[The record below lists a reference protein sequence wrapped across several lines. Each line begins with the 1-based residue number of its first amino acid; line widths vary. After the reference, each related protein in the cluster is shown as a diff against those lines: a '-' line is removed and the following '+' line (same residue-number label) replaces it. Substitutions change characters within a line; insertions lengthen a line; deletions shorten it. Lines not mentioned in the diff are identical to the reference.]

1 MKEIRVMIA
10 AAEELGEELL
20 EFGALINEV
29 NDALKPRSIRLV
41 RENWTPGDTDEFAR
55 RVDGCQMCL
64 CLYWRE
70 LPSSADD
77 EVRGAY
83 EATCAGRNPQ
93 HLYIFFKEPSDE
105 ISEALSG
112 FKAGFENKY
121 GHFFCRFE
129 NVDTLKLQFLL
140 QFEKSQSTEGRDF
153 VKVSGGKVMVE
164 DRALVD
170 LDNVPFAG
178 LNKEYRRLQ
187 KLVAELQSQLADI
200 RARYKSNPDSDD
212 LFVQLTDVS
221 AELKLAREEYD
232 RYQDF
237 LLDKAMEF
245 ARSANRQVTERMRQ
259 ARELFE
265 RGEAGEAARLMDVEN
280 LKRDKE
286 RNRIQYQLHLERRR
300 LEIEEFRSSAT
311 YAMADPDKSIPERFA
326 AACSA
331 YDEAVDTA
339 REIRYDDEK
348 MAELLFDYARLL
360 QDFNHMKDAAD
371 LYTEA
376 LEIYRLA
383 VASPKAYE
391 PDVATTL
398 NNLAILQSDLQRYAE
413 AEGNYTEALEIYR
426 RLAAASPEAYEP
438 DVATTLNNLANL
450 QSDLQHYAEAEGNY
464 TEALEI
470 RCRLAAA
477 SPEAYEPAVA
487 DTLNNLAALQSDLQR
502 YAEAEGNYTEA
513 LEIYRRLAA
522 ASPEAYEP
530 AVAMT
535 LNNLANLQSDLQHYA
550 EAEGNYTEALEIRR
564 RLAAASPEAY
574 EPAVARTLNNLANLQ
589 DNLQHYAEAEGNYTE
604 ALEIYRRLATA
615 SPEAYEPDVA
625 TMLNNLAA
633 LQDNLQHYAEAE
645 GNYTEALEIYR
656 RLAAAS
662 PEAYEPAVAGT
673 LWNLALL
680 FRETGP
686 SEKERA
692 CWNEALDTF
701 CRLEQRNPGLYINYI
716 KTIEEVLQ

>member
-1 MKEIRVMIA
+1 MIA

-20 EFGALINEV
+20 EFGALIKEV
-29 NDALKPRSIRLV
+29 NDALKPRGIRLV
-41 RENWTPGDTDEFAR
+41 RENWTPGDTDGFAR

-77 EVRGAY
+77 DVRGAY

-93 HLYIFFKEPSDE
+93 HLYIFFKEPSDD

-164 DRALVD
+164 DRAFVD

-376 LEIYRLA
+376 LEI
-383 VASPKAYE
+383 
-391 PDVATTL
+391 
-398 NNLAILQSDLQRYAE
+398 
-413 AEGNYTEALEIYR
+413 
-426 RLAAASPEAYEP
+426 
-438 DVATTLNNLANL
+438 
-450 QSDLQHYAEAEGNY
+450 
-464 TEALEI
+464 
-470 RCRLAAA
+470 
-477 SPEAYEPAVA
+477 
-487 DTLNNLAALQSDLQR
+487 
-502 YAEAEGNYTEA
+502 
-513 LEIYRRLAA
+513 
-522 ASPEAYEP
+522 
-530 AVAMT
+530 
-535 LNNLANLQSDLQHYA
+535 
-550 EAEGNYTEALEIRR
+550 RR
-564 RLAAASPEAY
+564 RLAAAYPEAY
-574 EPAVARTLNNLANLQ
+574 E
-589 DNLQHYAEAEGNYTE
+589 
-604 ALEIYRRLATA
+604 
-615 SPEAYEPDVA
+615 SDVA
-625 TMLNNLAA
+625 
-633 LQDNLQHYAEAE
+633 E
-645 GNYTEALEIYR
+645 
-656 RLAAAS
+656 
-662 PEAYEPAVAGT
+662 T

-680 FRETGP
+680 FGKTGP

-701 CRLEQRNPGLYINYI
+701 RRLEQRNPGLYINYI

>member
-1 MKEIRVMIA
+1 MIA

-20 EFGALINEV
+20 EFGALIKEV
-29 NDALKPRSIRLV
+29 NDALKPRGIRLV

-77 EVRGAY
+77 DVRDAY

-178 LNKEYRRLQ
+178 LNKEYQRLQ

-245 ARSANRQVTERMRQ
+245 ARGANRQVTERMRQ

-348 MAELLFDYARLL
+348 MAELLFDYAYLL
-360 QDFNHMKDAAD
+360 TDFNHMKDAVD

-376 LEIYRLA
+376 LEI
-383 VASPKAYE
+383 
-391 PDVATTL
+391 
-398 NNLAILQSDLQRYAE
+398 
-413 AEGNYTEALEIYR
+413 R
-426 RLAAASPEAYEP
+426 R
-438 DVATTLNNLANL
+438 
-450 QSDLQHYAEAEGNY
+450 
-464 TEALEI
+464 
-470 RCRLAAA
+470 RLAAA

-487 DTLNNLAALQSDLQR
+487 DTLNNLAASQRKLQHYAEAEGNCTEALEIRRRLAAVSPEAYEPDVATTLNNLALLQSDLQH
-502 YAEAEGNYTEA
+502 YTEAEGNYTEA
-513 LEIYRRLAA
+513 LEICRRLAA
-522 ASPEAYEP
+522 ASLEAYEPAVATTLNNLAALQSDLRRYAEAEANYTEALEIYRCLAAANPEAYEP
-530 AVAMT
+530 AVATT
-535 LNNLANLQSDLQHYA
+535 LNNLAALQYNLQRYA

-574 EPAVARTLNNLANLQ
+574 EPDVAMTLNNLASLQ
-589 DNLQHYAEAEGNYTE
+589 SDLHRYAEAEGNYTE
-604 ALEIYRRLATA
+604 ALEIRRRIAAA

-625 TMLNNLAA
+625 TTLNNLAI
-633 LQDNLQHYAEAE
+633 LQDNLRRYAEAE
-645 GNYTEALEIYR
+645 ANYTEALEISR

-662 PEAYEPAVAGT
+662 PEAYEPDVAET

-680 FRETGP
+680 FGITGP
-686 SEKERA
+686 SEKERV
-692 CWNEALDTF
+692 CWNEALDIYR
-701 CRLEQRNPGLYINYI
+701 RLEQRNPGLYINYI

>member
-1 MKEIRVMIA
+1 MIA
-10 AAEELGEELL
+10 AAEELDEELL
-20 EFGALINEV
+20 EFGALIKEI
-29 NDALKPRSIRLV
+29 NDALKPRGIRLV
-41 RENWTPGDTDEFAR
+41 RENWTPGDADEFAR

-77 EVRGAY
+77 DVHGAY

-348 MAELLFDYARLL
+348 MAELLFEYARLL

-376 LEIYRLA
+376 LEIC
-383 VASPKAYE
+383 
-391 PDVATTL
+391 
-398 NNLAILQSDLQRYAE
+398 
-413 AEGNYTEALEIYR
+413 R

-438 DVATTLNNLANL
+438 DVAITLNNLAILQKNL
-450 QSDLQHYAEAEGNY
+450 QRYTEAEANY

-470 RCRLAAA
+470 RRRLAAA

-487 DTLNNLAALQSDLQR
+487 MTLNNLAALQRNLQR
-502 YAEAEGNYTEA
+502 YAEAEVNYTEA

-535 LNNLANLQSDLQHYA
+535 LNNLANLQSK
-550 EAEGNYTEALEIRR
+550 
-564 RLAAASPEAY
+564 
-574 EPAVARTLNNLANLQ
+574 
-589 DNLQHYAEAEGNYTE
+589 
-604 ALEIYRRLATA
+604 
-615 SPEAYEPDVA
+615 
-625 TMLNNLAA
+625 
-633 LQDNLQHYAEAE
+633 LQHYAEAE

-662 PEAYEPAVAGT
+662 PEAYEPAVATTLNNLAALQSDLQRYAEAEGNYTEALEIRRRLATASPEAYEPGLADT

-680 FRETGP
+680 FGKTGP

-701 CRLEQRNPGLYINYI
+701 RRLEQRNPGLYINYI

>member
-1 MKEIRVMIA
+1 MIA

-20 EFGALINEV
+20 EFGALIKEV
-29 NDALKPRSIRLV
+29 NDALKPRGIRLV
-41 RENWTPGDTDEFAR
+41 RENWTPGDTDGFAR

-77 EVRGAY
+77 DVRGAY

-93 HLYIFFKEPSDE
+93 HLYIFFKEPSDD

-164 DRALVD
+164 DRAFVD

-339 REIRYDDEK
+339 HEIRYDDEK

-376 LEIYRLA
+376 LE
-383 VASPKAYE
+383 V
-391 PDVATTL
+391 
-398 NNLAILQSDLQRYAE
+398 
-413 AEGNYTEALEIYR
+413 YR

-438 DVATTLNNLANL
+438 DVALTLNNLAILQDNL
-450 QSDLQHYAEAEGNY
+450 
-464 TEALEI
+464 
-470 RCRLAAA
+470 
-477 SPEAYEPAVA
+477 
-487 DTLNNLAALQSDLQR
+487 
-502 YAEAEGNYTEA
+502 
-513 LEIYRRLAA
+513 RR
-522 ASPEAYEP
+522 
-530 AVAMT
+530 
-535 LNNLANLQSDLQHYA
+535 YA

-574 EPAVARTLNNLANLQ
+574 EPNVADTLNNLAALQ
-589 DNLQHYAEAEGNYTE
+589 SDLRHYAEAEVNYTE
-604 ALEIYRRLATA
+604 ALEIR
-615 SPEAYEPDVA
+615 
-625 TMLNNLAA
+625 
-633 LQDNLQHYAEAE
+633 
-645 GNYTEALEIYR
+645 R
-656 RLAAAS
+656 RLAAAY
-662 PEAYEPAVAGT
+662 PEAYESDVAET

-680 FRETGP
+680 FGKTGP

-701 CRLEQRNPGLYINYI
+701 RRLEQRNPGLYINYI